1 LEIAEVVMK
10 NAVLLAV
17 PVLLV
22 FVGANLGYGEDGA
35 IPQATLSS
43 LGLGDMDVASDQ
55 EGLQV
60 RGMSSN
66 AGAGS
71 LSIVG
76 GLLFDPA
83 TGSSFNFSNASSGM
97 TTDENAGL
105 QVSSSVQ
112 TQTLAVVSPID
123 IQIAVQGVTV
133 FRGLINRGLA
143 AQGNAIALAR

>member
-1 LEIAEVVMK
+1 MK
-10 NAVLLAV
+10 NGILVAVS
-17 PVLLV
+17 VLLV
-22 FVGANLGYGEDGA
+22 FLGANLAYGEDGA

-43 LGLGDMDVASDQ
+43 LGLGDMDVVSDQ

-71 LSIVG
+71 MSIVG
-76 GLLFDPA
+76 GLLFDPS

-97 TTDENAGL
+97 STDENAGL

-112 TQTLAVVSPID
+112 TQTLAFVSPV
-123 IQIAVQGVTV
+123 QIEISLHGVSV
-133 FRGLINRGLA
+133 FRGLISQGLMA
-143 AQGNAIALAR
+143 GGSGIARAR